1 MRKQHSQLCRLTVG
15 HQWSNQG
22 RLVVLGTVNLQLQG
36 QFSLVIRRLTSP
48 AIVGF
53 SLFNHSQDKA
63 QNITYSP

>member
-1 MRKQHSQLCRLTVG
+1 MQKQHSQLCRLTVG

-22 RLVVLGTVNLQLQG
+22 RLVVLSTVNLQLQG
-36 QFSLVIRRLTSP
+36 QFSLVLRRLTSP

-53 SLFNHSQDKA
+53 SLYKRSQDKS